1 MIVPPSL
8 HASGRRYEWRRQ
20 PDETPLAPMPD
31 WLLGLLLPPITSS
44 PAPDTPERLFVE
56 GTRNDRL
63 FRLACSMR
71 HYGVINDAIA
81 AALLAINQTQCYPPL
96 SEVEVQRIAQ
106 SAMRYAPGSNGQK
119 THVWPCRTVEAR
131 EVFPWRA

>member
-1 MIVPPSL
+1 ML
-8 HASGRRYEWRRQ
+8 G
-20 PDETPLAPMPD
+20 
-31 WLLGLLLPPITSS
+31 WLLGLLQAPVGASTLPC
-44 PAPDTPERLFVE
+44 APEALFVE

-71 HYGVINDAIA
+71 HHGVTNDAIT

-106 SAMRYAPGSNGQK
+106 STMRYTSGSNGQK
-119 THVWPCRTVEAR
+119 THVWRCRTVEAR